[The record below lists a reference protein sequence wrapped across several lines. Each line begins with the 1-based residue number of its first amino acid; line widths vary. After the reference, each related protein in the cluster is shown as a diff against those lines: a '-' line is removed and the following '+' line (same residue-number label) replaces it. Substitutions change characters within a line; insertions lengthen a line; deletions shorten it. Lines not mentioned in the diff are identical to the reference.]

1 MVEPEKPLKKKYQI
15 LIDEEIA
22 QRLQEELQAEL
33 EEEESLARQKEEY
46 ANIVEWNN
54 VQAMIDADY
63 ELAIRL
69 QAQEQAE
76 LTFEEWSKMFV
87 ELLDNSNSV
96 DSKKQK
102 LDKSVKV
109 KVDDEAEM
117 KKHMELVFDD

>member
-1 MVEPEKPLKKKYQI
+1 M
-15 LIDEEIA
+15 
-22 QRLQEELQAEL
+22 
-33 EEEESLARQKEEY
+33 ARQKEEY